1 MNTAGSARLALM
13 KQNLS
18 GMFGRLAPTYDRVG
32 PRFFSQFGRRLVEL
46 ARLQKGARV
55 LDVATGKGA
64 ILFPAAEAVG
74 PHGHVTGVDL
84 SQAMIDE
91 LAQEVSREGLGNI
104 DLQLMDAEHLEFP
117 DASFDQVFCG
127 FAIFFFPD
135 LDRALSE
142 MHRILKPGGRIAVS
156 SWDRAFH
163 EQWRWFDD
171 LVLAFLP
178 AEPHDEPVSDSFPPR
193 LLDRPK
199 GVREVL
205 EKVGFAN
212 VQAASEAFEFVYPD
226 VDLWWSAAW
235 THGARASLE
244 KIEKAGGPQALEKFR
259 AAVFQQRLSISQPD
273 GIHER
278 FTAVFALATKPLA

>member
-104 DLQLMDAEHLEFP
+104 DLQLMDAEHLEF
-117 DASFDQVFCG
+117 
-127 FAIFFFPD
+127 

-193 LLDRPK
+193 LLDRPE

-205 EKVGFAN
+205 EKAGFADAK
-212 VQAASEAFEFVYPD
+212 AASEAFESVYPD